1 MPQAQRDYYALL
13 GVLRDASP
21 DEIQRA
27 YYAAAQ
33 RLHPDKNKL
42 AGETEIFLEV
52 QQAYETLSS
61 PRRRAQYDAT
71 LPNQEAPSA
80 FIEHKILYS
89 RANLVHLNEP
99 QLIYVLLEIGPRDTD
114 QKIPAPPLNIC
125 LVLDRSTSMQ
135 GDKMDVVKAATVQLM
150 RALRPEDLFSVVAFS
165 DRAEVLIPAAYQS
178 QSERTKLQNRI
189 QTMQTSGATE
199 IYQGLKAGLEEV
211 RRGLDPKRV
220 NHIILLTDGH
230 TYGDEPA
237 CLQLAEE
244 ASSLHIGISGM
255 GIGGEWNDIFLDALA
270 GRTGNNSSYISK
282 SQDIQ
287 RLLMEKFN
295 ALGNMFA
302 EDIELDFKEQA
313 GVLVSYAFRLHPEG
327 GPISLENPMRLGPIL
342 QDTSLNVLFEFMV
355 QPSASQADLVT
366 LLDGSLKIISTAR
379 PTPIPPIRLKLD
391 REAGQTAQAD
401 PPPLAILS
409 ALSRLTLYRL
419 QERARQEAATGQYEQ
434 AVQHLKH
441 LAVRLLS
448 QGEKSLAK
456 TALLQA
462 EQIERTKSFNHE
474 DDKEI
479 KYGTRALLFSAAQE
493 KQ

>member
-1 MPQAQRDYYALL
+1 MPQGQRDFYALL
-13 GVLRDASP
+13 GVLRDASQE
-21 DEIQRA
+21 EIKRA
-27 YYAAAQ
+27 YFEAAQ

-52 QQAYETLSS
+52 QQAYEMLSN
-61 PRRRAQYDAT
+61 PKRRALYDAT
-71 LPNQEAPSA
+71 LPKQES
-80 FIEHKILYS
+80 ISSLIKHKFLYS
-89 RANLVHLNEP
+89 RSNLVHLNEP
-99 QLIYVLLEIGPRDTD
+99 QLIYILLEVGPRETD

-135 GDKMDVVKAATVQLM
+135 GDKMDVVKAATTQIM
-150 RALRPEDLFSVVAFS
+150 RSLRQEDLFSVVAFS

-189 QTMQTSGATE
+189 QMMQTGGATE
-199 IYQGLKAGLEEV
+199 IYQGLKAGFEEV

-230 TYGDEPA
+230 TYGDEQA

-244 ASSLHIGISGM
+244 ASGLRIGISGM

-270 GRTGNNSSYISK
+270 GRTGNNSSYISNP
-282 SQDIQ
+282 QDIQ
-287 RLLMEKFN
+287 RLLMDKFN

-302 EDIELDFKEQA
+302 EDVQVEFKEQD
-313 GVLVSYAFRLHPEG
+313 GIKIDYAFRLHPEG

-342 QDTSLNVLFEFMV
+342 QDTPLNVLFEFMV

-366 LLDGSLKIISTAR
+366 LLDGSLKIMSTAR
-379 PTPIPPIRLKLD
+379 PTPIPPIRIKLD
-391 REAGQTAQAD
+391 REASDTAPAD

-419 QERARQEAATGQYEQ
+419 QERARQEAASGQYEQ
-434 AVQHLKH
+434 ATQHLKN
-441 LAVRLLS
+441 LAVHLLS
-448 QGEKSLAK
+448 QGEKGLAK

-462 EQIERTKSFNHE
+462 EQMERTQSFSNE
-474 DDKEI
+474 SGKEI
-479 KYGTRALLFSAAQE
+479 KYGTRALLFSAAEEEQ
-493 KQ
+493 

>member
-1 MPQAQRDYYALL
+1 MPQGQRDYYALL
-13 GVLRDASP
+13 GILRDASQE
-21 DEIQRA
+21 EIKRA
-27 YYAAAQ
+27 YFEAAQ

-52 QQAYETLSS
+52 QQAYETLSN
-61 PRRRAQYDAT
+61 PKRRAQYDAT
-71 LPNQEAPSA
+71 LPKQEPASS
-80 FIEHKILYS
+80 FIQYKILYS

-99 QLIYVLLEIGPRDTD
+99 QLIYVLLEIGPRDTE

-135 GDKMDVVKAATVQLM
+135 GDKMDVVKAATVHLM
-150 RALRPEDLFSVVAFS
+150 RSLRPEDLFSVVAFS

-178 QSERTKLQNRI
+178 QAERTKLQNRI
-189 QTMQTSGATE
+189 QMMQTGGATE
-199 IYQGLKAGLEEV
+199 IYQGLKAGFEEV

-230 TYGDEPA
+230 TYGDEQA

-244 ASSLHIGISGM
+244 ASGLNIGISGM

-270 GRTGNNSSYISK
+270 GRTGNNSSYISQ

-302 EDIELDFKEQA
+302 EDVQLDFKEQV
-313 GVLVSYAFRLHPEG
+313 GVQVNYAFRIHPES
-327 GPISLENPMRLGPIL
+327 GPVSLETPMRLGPIL
-342 QDTSLNVLFEFMV
+342 QDTPLNVLFEFV
-355 QPSASQADLVT
+355 IQPSASQADLIT
-366 LLDGSLKIISTAR
+366 LLDGSLKIISSAR
-379 PTPIPPIRLKLD
+379 PTPVPPIHIKLD
-391 REAGQTAQAD
+391 READDAAQAD
-401 PPPLAILS
+401 PPPLTILS

-419 QERARQEAATGQYEQ
+419 QERARQEATAGQYEQ
-434 AVQHLKH
+434 ATQHLKH
-441 LAVRLLS
+441 LAVHLLS
-448 QGEKSLAK
+448 QGEQGLAK

-462 EQIERTKSFNHE
+462 EQMERTKSFSSEGN
-474 DDKEI
+474 KEI
-479 KYGTRALLFSAAQE
+479 KYGTRALLFSAAE
-493 KQ
+493 E